1 MSIRSKIDPHPE
13 SRTKLLQAAIH
24 LVRRQGFA
32 STSVDDI
39 CREAGLTKGAFF
51 HNFES
56 KEAMGA
62 EAARYWSTWTGGLFA
77 SAAYHQ
83 IPDPLERILGYLE
96 LRESLLDLPVEA
108 FTCYAG
114 TTLQECHAT
123 SEPIRTA
130 CADSI
135 TSHAATLEQD
145 FDLAL
150 HRRGGIGSMDGASL
164 ALHTQAVL
172 QGAFILAKAT
182 GSAAIVRDSIAHLR
196 RYLLLLLDPDGGI
209 PERSARAVGKG
220 AAGAAEDRNPAPTYA
235 DPKRIAKNTP
245 TPGGRT

>member
-1 MSIRSKIDPHPE
+1 MSIRSKTEPHPE
-13 SRTKLLQAAIH
+13 SRAKLLQAAIH

-32 STSVDDI
+32 ATTVDVL
-39 CREAGLTKGAFF
+39 CREAGLSKGAFF
-51 HNFES
+51 HNFAS

-62 EAARYWSTWTGGLFA
+62 EAARYWTTWTGGLFA
-77 SAAYHQ
+77 SASYHQ

-123 SEPIRTA
+123 SEPIRLA

-135 TSHAATLEQD
+135 TSHAATLETD

-150 HRRGGIGSMDGASL
+150 QHRGGLAGTSGASL

-172 QGAFILAKAT
+172 QGAFVLAKAT

-196 RYLLLLLDPDGGI
+196 RYLLLLLDPDGGA
-209 PERSARAVGKG
+209 PKG
-220 AAGAAEDRNPAPTYA
+220 PLS
-235 DPKRIAKNTP
+235 
-245 TPGGRT
+245 GGRKRLHPKNMED